1 MRFLY
6 KLFLI
11 LFTLMVISSAAFA
24 VNEAAQWNWKDVKIG
39 LEGDYQMFGKYF
51 NERDINSYD
60 GNLKPKYN
68 ISPPPT
74 NEIAALPPDQG
85 GPTNGQTDKIE
96 AWLENELFLVPS
108 IAFSDK
114 LTFQARID
122 IDYLIFDSD
131 NNTKVLY
138 EPIDSGS
145 GYTLLSTKKADQT
158 IRLTEAFVQMIT
170 PVGLFVAGRFNDG
183 SNGIVW
189 AAQFDEALPGWTFA
203 VAWNKKAEQKYY
215 YEDPDVPYYDPN
227 TRNGDYLDRDDMDEI
242 RVVTI
247 YEKPDKTI
255 KSEQWLDFRLGYS
268 KSAATNMRICL
279 PQWKFNYN
287 KGNIHYFHYLGT
299 GMGTLAEITKGPIGD
314 DLQALM
320 DNGNQLAPPG
330 YSYPNYEPGSE
341 HYLPIKDMGP
351 VEGKVGIALFD
362 VAYDIG
368 KVTPFASAVYTTG
381 ISHWTEINGFLWDE
395 YNPKG
400 YRTPSYLNVI
410 LLGEVEDKYFNAL
423 VNIAT
428 KEAFDQN
435 DICFNNMTLGRLGA
449 KYHFTDKWE
458 FMGQAVVAWRSN
470 IKYFEDEYWS
480 SFPVNYALWF
490 KYTDSNGHEIVPFL
504 FMKDNVQYKTNVSP
518 YLGTELTGWLT
529 YNLFPGLD
537 VSLIGSYFFAGDFY
551 QDTLTPKPYLVQ
563 WLDTTDPTSQAKTYT
578 IYGPNLGAD
587 QFDLTNAWTVQFKI
601 DFKFNINSNALAAV
615 TSTEMQQK

>member
-60 GNLKPKYN
+60 GNQKAKYN

-74 NEIAALPPDQG
+74 DEEADYA
-85 GPTNGQTDKIE
+85 TNGQTDKIE

-138 EPIDSGS
+138 EPVDSGA

-189 AAQFDEALPGWTFA
+189 AAQFDEALPGWTFT
-203 VAWNKKAEQKYY
+203 VAWNKKAEQKFY
-215 YEDPDVPYYDPN
+215 YEDPDVPYYNQN

-268 KSAATNMRICL
+268 HSAATNMRICL

-287 KGNIHYFHYLGT
+287 KGNLHYFHYLGT

-320 DNGNQLAPPG
+320 NMGIQQAPEG
-330 YSYPNYEPGSE
+330 YSYPYYEPGAE

-400 YRTPSYLNVI
+400 YRTPSYLNVV

-449 KYHFTDKWE
+449 KYRFADKWE

-470 IKYFEDEYWS
+470 VKYFEDEYWS

-490 KYTDSNGHEIVPFL
+490 KYTDPTTGHEVVPFL
-504 FMKDNVQYKTNVSP
+504 FMDDNVQYKTNVSP

-529 YNLFPGLD
+529 YNLFNGLD

-551 QDTLTPKPYLVQ
+551 QDTLTPKPYQVR
-563 WLDTTDPTSQAKTYT
+563 WIDTQTEAPVVKEYT

-601 DFKFNINSNALAAV
+601 DFKFNLNPTALSAV

>member
-51 NERDINSYD
+51 HERDINGYD
-60 GNLKPKYN
+60 GNQKAQYN
-68 ISPPPT
+68 ISPPPS
-74 NEIAALPPDQG
+74 NSDLNPA
-85 GPTNGQTDKIE
+85 NGQTDKIE

-108 IAFSDK
+108 IAFTDK
-114 LTFQARID
+114 LTFQARVD
-122 IDYLIFDSD
+122 IDYMIFSSD
-131 NNTKVLY
+131 DNTKTLY
-138 EPIDSGS
+138 EPIDQGN
-145 GYTLLSTKKADQT
+145 GYVLYSKKKADQE

-183 SNGIVW
+183 SNGLVW

-215 YEDPDVPYYDPN
+215 YEDPDVPYYNPN

-247 YEKPDKTI
+247 YEKPDKTL
-255 KSEQWLDFRLGYS
+255 KSEQWLDFRLGAS

-287 KGNIHYFHYLGT
+287 KGNLHYFHYLGT
-299 GMGTLAEITKGPIGD
+299 GMGTLAEITKSSIGD
-314 DLQALM
+314 DLKALM
-320 DNGNQLAPPG
+320 DNGNAQAPAG
-330 YSYPNYEPGSE
+330 YSFPSYIPGSA

-362 VAYDIG
+362 VSYDIG
-368 KVTPFASAVYTTG
+368 KVTPFATAVYTTG

-400 YRTPSYLNVI
+400 YRTPSVLDVI

-435 DICFNNMTLGRLGA
+435 DISFNNMTMGRLGA
-449 KYHFTDKWE
+449 KYRFAKKWE
-458 FMGQAVVAWRSN
+458 FQGQAVAAWRSN
-470 IKYFEDEYWS
+470 VKYFEDEYWS
-480 SFPVNYALWF
+480 SFPINYALWF
-490 KYTDSNGHEIVPFL
+490 QYTDYQGHSIVPFV
-504 FMKDNVQYKTNVSP
+504 FMDNSVKYTTNVSP
-518 YLGTELTGWLT
+518 YLGTELTGFLT

-537 VSLIGSYFFAGDFY
+537 VSLIGSYFWAGDFY
-551 QDTLTPKPYLVQ
+551 KDTLTPKPYLVK
-563 WLDTTDPTSQAKTYT
+563 WLDTTAVDPDVKEYT
-578 IYGPNLGAD
+578 IYGPNLSAD
-587 QFDLTNAWTVQFKI
+587 KFELTNAWTVQFKI
-601 DFKFNINSNALAAV
+601 DFKFNINSNALAQV
-615 TSTEMQQK
+615 TTTEMQEK